1 MKTKLRLFSF
11 LSALF
16 LLFSFVGS
24 LSFVTA
30 AADDGKET
38 FRVPDIITPGE
49 LAERRYV
56 GRVPS
61 EEQDQYPGGK

>member
-24 LSFVTA
+24 LSIITA
-30 AADDGKET
+30 AADDGTEA
-38 FRVPDIITPGE
+38 FSAPDIITPGE
-49 LAERRYV
+49 VAERRYV

-61 EEQDQYPGGK
+61 EEQDQYLGGK